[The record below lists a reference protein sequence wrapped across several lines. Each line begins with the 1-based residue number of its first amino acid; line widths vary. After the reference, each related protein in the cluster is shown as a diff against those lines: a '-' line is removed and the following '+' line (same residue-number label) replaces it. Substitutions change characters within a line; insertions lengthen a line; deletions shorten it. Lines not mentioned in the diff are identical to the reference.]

1 MSSSPKAPDGRCTDE
16 VRSLLGSLG
25 IALDTIAARALVL
38 HPEPAE
44 LVVAETG
51 EDGREHRLTPGAAA
65 AWRAL
70 SGAARYDGV
79 VVRIVSAFR
88 SIERQAEIVRAKLK
102 RGQSLEEI
110 LCVSAP
116 PGYSEHHSGRAV
128 DVTTDG
134 VRPLEIEFEQT
145 AAYDWLARRAQG
157 FGFFLSY
164 PPQNRYGYAYE
175 PWHWCFR
182 QAEA

>member
-1 MSSSPKAPDGRCTDE
+1 MSNSRKAADGRRADE
-16 VRSLLGSLG
+16 VASLLASLG
-25 IALDTIAARALVL
+25 IPLDTITARALVL

-51 EDGREHRLTPGAAA
+51 EDGREHRLTPSAAA

-70 SGAARYDGV
+70 SGAAHSDGV
-79 VVRIVSAFR
+79 AIRIVSAFR
-88 SIERQAEIVRAKLK
+88 SIERQAEIVRAKLQ

-145 AAYDWLARRAQG
+145 AAYGWLVRHAPG

-175 PWHWCFR
+175 PWHWCFG